1 MSRRDIGPLVGT
13 ANGRLLDKS
22 GTVVATE
29 DSDRDELPPYFNEDR
44 KAAIEGDMVLAL
56 TLDGHAKLKEVHV
69 LKSLSP
75 RLDEVAVKTV
85 RRWKFKLTNGS
96 PDVARQNLRLT
107 LSYRGECDPRI

>member
-44 KAAIEGDMVLAL
+44 KAGIEGDMVLAL
-56 TLDGHAKLKEVHV
+56 TGRPRQTEGGSRPEITFASSRRSSGEDGPSLEIQADKR
-69 LKSLSP
+69 KSGCRST
-75 RLDEVAVKTV
+75 EFAS
-85 RRWKFKLTNGS
+85 NS
-96 PDVARQNLRLT
+96 
-107 LSYRGECDPRI
+107 